1 MAHRRAKLTVA
12 GRELVV
18 RRIVADGWPAVR
30 VAEAV
35 GISRATTYK
44 WLARFR
50 TEGQP
55 GLEDRSSRPRRSP
68 RRLSSE
74 QVNRILAARH
84 QQHWGPHRLAPVL
97 RHPRSTIYAVLRR
110 NRCGRL
116 RDFDP
121 PTGVPIRYVMERP
134 GQLVHIDVKKLG
146 RIPPGGGHRILGR
159 QLARDQNRSR
169 PLQGTDYVHVAVDD
183 ASRLAFVQ
191 VYPDERGDS
200 ATRFLQQA
208 VAFFARHGILV
219 DGVMTDGARSFR
231 TSRLFQAGLRELGAR
246 HVLTRPYRPRT
257 NGKAER
263 FIQTLIR
270 EWAYARLYPSND
282 GRLAMLPRWVHF
294 YNSRRT
300 HTALKGRTP
309 LAAVNNLCGNYS

>member
-18 RRIVADGWPAVR
+18 RRILEGGWPAVR

-35 GISRATTYK
+35 GISRATAYK

-50 TEGQP
+50 AEGQP

-68 RRLSSE
+68 RCLNLE
-74 QVNRILAARH
+74 QVRRILAARR

-97 RHPRSTIYAVLRR
+97 GHPRSTIYAVLRR
-110 NRCGRL
+110 HRCARL

-121 PTGVPIRYVMERP
+121 PTGAPLRYVMERP
-134 GQLVHIDVKKLG
+134 GQLVHLDVKKLG
-146 RIPPGGGHRILGR
+146 RIPSGGGHRVLGWEAGR
-159 QLARDQNRSR
+159 QHKPRGLGNDF
-169 PLQGTDYVHVAVDD
+169 VHVAVDD
-183 ASRLAFVQ
+183 ASRLAFVR
-191 VYPDERGDS
+191 VYRDERGETAS
-200 ATRFLQQA
+200 RFLA
-208 VAFFARHGILV
+208 EATGFFAGHGIRV
-219 DGVMTDGARSFR
+219 ERVMTDCARSFR
-231 TSRLFQAGLRELGAR
+231 SSRLFQAALRDVGAA
-246 HVLTRPYRPRT
+246 HVLTRPYHPRT

-270 EWAYARLYPSND
+270 EWAYVRLYRTNER
-282 GRLAMLPRWVHF
+282 RLATLPRWVHF

-300 HTALKGRTP
+300 HTGLAGKAP
-309 LAAVNNLCGNYS
+309 LMAVNNLCGNYS